1 MYDKGILSQKV
12 ADDIKKMIIEKDYRP
27 GDKLPNELEMSK
39 IINVSRSTIREAIK
53 ILVSTSI
60 LEVRRG
66 KGTFVSETPGL
77 SSDPLGM
84 DFVEEENLLEHF
96 FEMRLIIEPQMVKL
110 AILRGKDEDFEDIH
124 MAYEAVEK
132 ALTSGENHSLADIEF
147 HNLIAKASCNPI
159 MERIIPVINNGIQG
173 GYAKTKDQPES
184 AEVVGQQHRKI
195 MKAIENRDPD
205 AAYLAMKEHIEYG
218 YLRSKQI

>member
-27 GDKLPNELEMSK
+27 GDKLPNELEMSRL
-39 IINVSRSTIREAIK
+39 INVSRSTIREAIK

-84 DFVEEENLLEHF
+84 DFVEEENVLEHF
-96 FEMRLIIEPQMVKL
+96 FEMRLIIEPEMVRL
-110 AILRGKDEDFEDIH
+110 AVLRGGEEDFKDIH

-132 ALTSGENHSLADIEF
+132 AIASGGNHSLADIEF
-147 HNLIAKASCNPI
+147 HNLIAKASGNPI

-184 AEVVGQQHRKI
+184 AEVVRNHHRKI
-195 MKAIENRDPD
+195 MDAIDKRDPD
-205 AAYLAMKEHIEYG
+205 AAFEAMKEHIEYG